1 MKVRLGIRFLL
12 FRNERQSIRG
22 SSKDIRIQR
31 HAIAN
36 SFRLGNRGRR
46 NGFRLN
52 HLASIYHASDG
63 WPMNSSWTPS
73 EHFRQSKR
81 HTLPLG
87 MGSTKQ
93 LHFDHQP
100 SHPFDPMSG
109 CQPNVGTT
117 SLHATH
123 LEQAACAS
131 SPGTGTGR
139 GNALS
144 FSAITT
150 TVRPREPVRGAVQT

>member
-1 MKVRLGIRFLL
+1 MESDFYYSVMNDNRYEEAARS
-12 FRNERQSIRG
+12 Q
-22 SSKDIRIQR
+22 DIRIQR

-36 SFRLGNRGRR
+36 SFGLGNHGCR

-52 HLASIYHASDG
+52 HFASIYHASDG

-93 LHFDHQP
+93 LHFDHLP
-100 SHPFDPMSG
+100 SHPFDPNVRLSTQRRHHLIARYPFGASG
-109 CQPNVGTT
+109 VCI
-117 SLHATH
+117 
-123 LEQAACAS
+123 
-131 SPGTGTGR
+131 TGTGR
-139 GNALS
+139 GNAQS

-150 TVRPREPVRGAVQT
+150 TVRPREPVRRAVQT